1 MCSQLNRQR
10 SQGLVKQNHLI
21 KHLENLG
28 ITLSKFV
35 SMASEVASH
44 EVYVKPVKVRLYLR
58 LYHALKSKY
67 LVPCAKSCMV
77 KNLWKQG

>member
-35 SMASEVASH
+35 SMASEVASR
-44 EVYVKPVKVRLYLR
+44 EVYVHLIVVRLRLR
-58 LYHALKSKY
+58 LYQALKSKC
-67 LVPCAKSCMV
+67 LMPCMQSCMAE
-77 KNLWKQG
+77 NL